1 MPKWAT
7 SVSVNHRNPGSIWR
21 SARTPVD
28 LCRPHRVRRRPGGPG
43 HHALR
48 PSGRYARR
56 MLRSAI
62 LAAARSG
69 RVERL
74 VQTAPYTRDVVRRFV
89 AGTTTADALRV

>member
-1 MPKWAT
+1 
-7 SVSVNHRNPGSIWR
+7 
-21 SARTPVD
+21 
-28 LCRPHRVRRRPGGPG
+28 
-43 HHALR
+43 
-48 PSGRYARR
+48 

-89 AGTTTADALRV
+89 AGTTTADALRVTGELAAAGLTGSLDYLGEDTETSSPPPAWPAPPR